1 MDTIVELKINKHSYS
16 IRIKNEPNK
25 EQAILKAKK
34 FLTNAIKVGSV
45 TQEMS
50 DGEIVLKN
58 IKDIFKFD

>member
-1 MDTIVELKINKHSYS
+1 MDTIVELKIHKHSYS

-34 FLTNAIKVGSV
+34 FLTNAIKVGNV

-50 DGEIVLKN
+50 DGEVVLKN
-58 IKDIFKFD
+58 IKDIFKMD

>member
-1 MDTIVELKINKHSYS
+1 MDTIVELKIHKHSYS

-50 DGEIVLKN
+50 DGEQILKD